1 MWPRRWQHCT
11 GPSSCC
17 GRSSY
22 DGGVTV
28 QEPTVLWRLFHPGGR
43 HARAVLLPGAPQFT
57 LTFFVDNVM
66 DRAENFD
73 SMDVALFRSEDLKRS
88 LISEGWK
95 EDE

>member
-1 MWPRRWQHCT
+1 M
-11 GPSSCC
+11 
-17 GRSSY
+17 
-22 DGGVTV
+22 TV
-28 QEPTVLWRLFHPGGR
+28 HEPTVLWRLFHPGGR
-43 HARAVLLPGAPQFT
+43 HARAVLLPATPQFT

-88 LISEGWK
+88 LIADGWK